1 MNETRRF
8 FAFLV
13 GFLLFLGILYS
24 AIYCIERRDIR
35 STESSYI
42 KVIQQQRESTQKVNQ
57 LRGEI
62 GRAGDLNKRAIENT
76 KRAGGV
82 IRAGKE
88 DNAGI
93 RAILE
98 ENQRLLGDILKGAEG
113 EN

>member
-8 FAFLV
+8 LAFLV
-13 GFLLFLGILYS
+13 SFLLFLGVLYS
-24 AIYCIERRDIR
+24 AIYIIERRDIR
-35 STESSYI
+35 STESSYTKI
-42 KVIQQQRESTQKVNQ
+42 VQQQRESTQKVNQ

-62 GRAGDLNKRAIENT
+62 GRAGELNQRAIENT

-88 DNAGI
+88 DHAGI

-98 ENQRLLGDILKGAEG
+98 ENQRLLGDILKGTKSED
-113 EN
+113 